1 MHRIL
6 IHFNKETSEFNF
18 YRAEDDT
25 GKTYEFYPKP
35 PRGEV
40 YSLTDAIEFAYNRS
54 HLADCESVLLTFGD
68 STIKLQE
75 VSDLEKVKNMNQRL
89 ESACK

>member
-6 IHFNKETSEFNF
+6 IHFNKETGKFNF
-18 YRAEDDT
+18 YRSDDDT

-40 YSLTDAIEFAYNRS
+40 YSLTEAVEFAYNRS
-54 HLADCESVLLTFGD
+54 HLADCESVLLTFGE
-68 STIKLQE
+68 STVKFQE
-75 VSDLEKVKNMNQRL
+75 VSDLAKTKNMVKRL
-89 ESACK
+89 ERV